1 MAKETDD
8 VAMQDATP
16 PSNGAAAPDDKA
28 KEAKAKKKVKKG
40 EEDKDGDLSEEDLE
54 LKKNLELMVERI
66 REGDSALQA
75 AALKIIAQEIR
86 SATTSMT
93 SVPKPLKFLRSH
105 YGTPKKVYF
114 ILSCTGTFWQF
125 QLPLTRPV

>member
-1 MAKETDD
+1 MWPCKTRRRPATARRPPMTKRKKQKE
-8 VAMQDATP
+8 
-16 PSNGAAAPDDKA
+16 
-28 KEAKAKKKVKKG
+28 KKKVKKG
-40 EEDKDGDLSEEDLE
+40 EEDKDADLSEEDLE

-105 YGTPKKVYF
+105 YGTPPKNNA
-114 ILSCTGTFWQF
+114 SCLALAPLGQF
-125 QLPLTRPV
+125 QLP